1 MEIHPETPPEGR
13 DMSQLYPAQMQKQIF
28 NQLNVLGKDYGIQF
42 KANSWLA
49 NSRLS
54 LLLSE
59 HAKETGVFGKLHQ
72 NLFQAYFEEGINI
85 GNRENLLQLAGNT
98 GLSREEAEQSWQNRI
113 WQQRL
118 EKISAAAQK
127 DGVTGVPTF
136 IINEKH
142 RITGAQPYKTFQDIL
157 QKLEKNSL
165 DFKNH
170 RS

>member
-1 MEIHPETPPEGR
+1 
-13 DMSQLYPAQMQKQIF
+13 MSQLYPAQMQEQLF
-28 NQLNVLGKDYGIQF
+28 NQLNLMGKNYGIQF
-42 KANSWLA
+42 KPNGWLA

-59 HAKETGVFGKLHQ
+59 YAKEAGVFDKLHQ
-72 NLFQAYFEEGINI
+72 KLFQAYFEEGIDI
-85 GNRENLLQLAGNT
+85 GNRETLLQLAENI
-98 GLSREEAEQSWQNRI
+98 GLSRGEAEQSWQNQI

-142 RITGAQPYKTFQDIL
+142 RITGAQPYQTFQDSL
-157 QKLEKNSL
+157 QKIILT
-165 DFKNH
+165 DC
-170 RS
+170 